1 MQKFT
6 EKFRL
11 LTLISLIL
19 VAGFFA
25 IGWLSYQSS
34 TADMRDMLV
43 EKNLPL
49 TSDNVYSEIQKDI
62 LLPIYISAQMAQ
74 NTFLQD
80 WLSAGEQ
87 DETRIVKYLN
97 SVEKNNGMDT
107 AFLLSE
113 KTRKHYTS
121 IGVFAPYLINNEETK
136 WYFRV
141 RDMQPDYEINT
152 DTDSV
157 YGNRWTIFINYR
169 VYNRLHEFLGAT
181 GVGFTT
187 SKLHNLLL
195 EYQHKYNS
203 HILLVNDA
211 GNIVMASDKA
221 IKVGTSIRHL
231 EGLAQL
237 ASDIANRHIKSTK
250 LIYQTQKLD
259 NINEIVHVN
268 VRYIKE
274 LKWYLV
280 VSQNE
285 GVETTKLKKALWLNV
300 ALSLVVILLVLAI
313 GSLLLKSYHDKLEK
327 MAVTDPLSGLANR
340 QMLNIL
346 LAQTIKDAVRSPN
359 NGEFSAIIF
368 DIDHF
373 KSVNDNYGHLVG
385 NEVIQKIAQTVK
397 TLMRESD
404 LVARWGGEE
413 FFVLLKNCQIDE
425 ASKIAEKI
433 RLAVAVIRYEYPLQ
447 RTEITIS
454 LGCTEYKQNEAAE
467 SLFARIDA
475 ALYEAKNSGRNCV
488 IIL

>member
-25 IGWLSYQSS
+25 TGWLSYQSS
-34 TADMRDMLV
+34 TAAMRDMLV

-152 DTDSV
+152 DTDGV

-385 NEVIQKIAQTVK
+385 DEVIQKIAQTVK